1 VSASALVA
9 ELLVTGWVG
18 KTMIKKMMIKLLYMP
33 VNLVASMLGGL
44 LAGLIFKG
52 VWKIIGRGDDAPK
65 PTDEQQGWGEILL
78 AATLQGAIFAV
89 VKAAVDRGAAD
100 ATRKLIGI
108 GPGNEGQPSDK
119 SA

>member
-1 VSASALVA
+1 
-9 ELLVTGWVG
+9 
-18 KTMIKKMMIKLLYMP
+18 
-33 VNLVASMLGGL
+33 MLSGM
-44 LAGLIFKG
+44 LAHLTFTT

-89 VKAAVDRGAAD
+89 VKAAVDRGAAE
-100 ATRKLIGI
+100 AMLKLTGTW
-108 GPGNEGQPSDK
+108 PGDEGQQSHK